1 MTQEDLNK
9 LKTISQQ
16 LKAGSLSDSDA
27 ETQLRALT
35 DVFVIEN
42 TNFADIISQL
52 KQRQD
57 SDFVS

>member
-1 MTQEDLNK
+1 MTQDDLNT

-16 LKAGSLSDSDA
+16 LRAGSLSDSDA

-35 DVFVIEN
+35 NVFNADN
-42 TNFADIISQL
+42 TNYTDIIAQL

-57 SDFVS
+57 SDFVL

>member
-35 DVFVIEN
+35 NVFIIEN
-42 TNFADIISQL
+42 TNFTDIISQL
-52 KQRQD
+52 KQRTD
-57 SDFVS
+57 SDFVL

>member
-16 LKAGSLSDSDA
+16 LRAGSLSDSDA

-35 DVFVIEN
+35 NVFIIEN
-42 TNFADIISQL
+42 TNFTDIISQL
-52 KQRQD
+52 KQRTD
-57 SDFVS
+57 SDFVL